1 MPYLKFDKPSG
12 SAGNKG
18 SCADFISYLSKE
30 DFTNILTSKEFLF
43 NHASQLIPDYIAIE
57 AIDENRKGLGSKDA
71 KFYTGSLN
79 FSEDEILFI
88 SNDTDKIKEYS
99 IKVMEQY
106 AQNFNRGIT
115 INDLNWFA
123 KIEQSR
129 YYKGDDPEV
138 IAGTRKQGEVKEGL
152 NTHVHFIVG
161 RKTIDGRRK
170 ISPKTNHR
178 DTQKGPIKGGFNRDE
193 FKQQCENI
201 FDEMFG
207 YLRPLEESYEFNKVR
222 KNGSVDEKFVM
233 ANKYANELVKRETYA
248 MQSIEQKEKRIEQ
261 LANYICFGI
270 DKKNVKKINVKAL
283 LIQERMSGHAGFV
296 YRSLVNLNRAFKQG
310 KIPSEYDL
318 TEKVM
323 DFAFYLESK
332 ESKSEHVTEYIKPIA
347 IANEPKPEANID
359 AHLNFADP
367 VSHPNHDYDPDA
379 IELLRRKK
387 KGKKKNQDKGMGI

>member
-12 SAGNKG
+12 SVGNKN
-18 SCADFISYLSKE
+18 SCSDFISYLTKE
-30 DFTNILTSKEFLF
+30 DFKDDPTSKEFLF
-43 NHASQLIPDYIAIE
+43 NHTSHLIPDYL
-57 AIDENRKGLGSKDA
+57 AIDAIDGNRKGLGKNDA
-71 KFYTGSLN
+71 KFYTGSIN
-79 FSEDEILFI
+79 FSEEELRFI
-88 SNDTDKIKEYS
+88 GNEPDKIKEYS

-161 RKTIDGRRK
+161 RKTIDGRMK

-178 DTQKGPIKGGFNRDE
+178 DTQKGPIKGGFDRDE
-193 FKQQCENI
+193 FKHLCENT

-207 YLRPLEESYEFNKVR
+207 YLRPLEESYEFNKIR
-222 KNGSVDEKFVM
+222 KNGSIDEKFVL
-233 ANKYANELVKRETYA
+233 ANKFANELVKKETYE
-248 MQSIEQKEKRIEQ
+248 MQSIEQKEYRIQQ
-261 LANYICFGI
+261 LANYICYGI
-270 DKKNVKKINVKAL
+270 DKENVKKIDVNAL
-283 LIQERMSGHAGFV
+283 LLQERMFGHSGYV

-310 KIPSEYDL
+310 KIPKVYDL

-332 ESKSEHVTEYIKPIA
+332 ESKLEHVKEYIKPIV
-347 IANEPKPEANID
+347 ISSKPKPEVSID
-359 AHLNFADP
+359 AHLNFADQ
-367 VSHPNHDYDPDA
+367 VSQPNHKDDPDA
-379 IELLRRKK
+379 TELLRRKK
-387 KGKKKNQDKGMGI
+387 KGKKKDVDKGMSM

>member
-12 SAGNKG
+12 SAGNKN
-18 SCADFISYLSKE
+18 SCSDFISYLTKE
-30 DFTNILTSKEFLF
+30 DFKDDPTSKEFLF
-43 NHASQLIPDYIAIE
+43 NHTSQLIPDYIAIE
-57 AIDENRKGLGSKDA
+57 AIDGNRKGLGSKDA

-88 SNDTDKIKEYS
+88 SNDTAKIKEYS

-106 AQNFNRGIT
+106 AENFNREIT

-123 KIEQSR
+123 KIEQNR
-129 YYKGDDPEV
+129 YYKGDDSEV

-161 RKTIDGRRK
+161 RKTIDGRKK

-207 YLRPLEESYEFNKVR
+207 YLRPLEESYEFNKIR
-222 KNGSVDEKFVM
+222 KNGSIDEKVDL
-233 ANKYANELVKRETYA
+233 ANTYGDKLVERNKYTSESVK
-248 MQSIEQKEKRIEQ
+248 QKEHRIQQ
-261 LANYICFGI
+261 LANYICFGNE
-270 DKKNVKKINVKAL
+270 KKNVKKLNVDAL
-283 LIQERMSGHAGFV
+283 ILQERMSGYSGYV
-296 YRSLVNLNRAFKQG
+296 YRSLVNLNRAIKQG
-310 KIPSEYDL
+310 KIPKEYDL
-318 TEKVM
+318 TERVM
-323 DFAFYLESK
+323 NFAFYLESK

-347 IANEPKPEANID
+347 IANEPKPEVNID

-367 VSHPNHDYDPDA
+367 VSHPNHEYDPDA

-387 KGKKKNQDKGMGI
+387 KGKKKTQDKEMSM